1 MGLSGLMADAL
12 LNILRAMSKNEQS
25 SGRPWVSWVLWI
37 LAVVIMFAAADFQ
50 ERTGPTKE
58 FKGAFTFAG
67 AEHDFELVRSGS
79 TDADAPVTVPDA
91 GEGLTGQVIYK
102 RYPTDDPFRPI
113 PMESIAG
120 ELQGLL
126 PAQPAAGKLEYYV
139 VLDGPEGQIRIPEEE
154 TLIIR
159 FKDPVP
165 IGVLVP
171 HIICMFVGLLVGVRT
186 ALGAAFHPVG
196 LRRLAWTTLG
206 LMTVGGMILGPIV
219 QKYAFGAFWT
229 GWPFG
234 YDLTDNKTLIM
245 WVVWVGVVA
254 VLAKRPSPKD
264 WVPRGAILAAAVV
277 MMVVYLIP
285 HSLRGSEL
293 DYSELE
299 ETAQVDGSPRPASA
313 RPRLT
318 TGAQL
323 PA

>member
-1 MGLSGLMADAL
+1 
-12 LNILRAMSKNEQS
+12 
-25 SGRPWVSWVLWI
+25 
-37 LAVVIMFAAADFQ
+37 
-50 ERTGPTKE
+50 
-58 FKGAFTFAG
+58 
-67 AEHDFELVRSGS
+67 
-79 TDADAPVTVPDA
+79 
-91 GEGLTGQVIYK
+91 
-102 RYPTDDPFRPI
+102 
-113 PMESIAG
+113 MESVAG

-139 VLDGPEGQIRIPEEE
+139 VLDSPEGTIRIPEED

-171 HIICMFVGLLVGVRT
+171 HIICMFIGLLVGVRT
-186 ALGAAFHPVG
+186 ALGAAFHPLG
-196 LRRLAWTTLG
+196 LRKLAWTTLG
-206 LMTVGGMILGPIV
+206 FMTVGGMILGPIV

-245 WVVWVGVVA
+245 WIVWVGVA
-254 VLAKRPSPKD
+254 LIFTKRPSPRD
-264 WVPRGAILAAAVV
+264 WLPRGAILVAAVV

-299 ETAQVDGSPRPASA
+299 ETVSDQSP
-313 RPRLT
+313 T
-318 TGAQL
+318 
-323 PA
+323 

>member
-1 MGLSGLMADAL
+1 MANPQFD
-12 LNILRAMSKNEQS
+12 ILRAMSDSEQS
-25 SGRPWVSWVLWI
+25 PQRAWVSGILWI
-37 LAVVIMFAAADFQ
+37 LAVVIMFSAADFQ

-58 FKGAFTFAG
+58 FKGSFPFAG
-67 AEHDFELVRSGS
+67 EDCSFELVRSGN
-79 TDADAPVTVPDA
+79 TDADAPVVVPDP
-91 GEGLTGQVIYK
+91 GGGLTGRVVFK
-102 RYPTDDPFRPI
+102 RYPTDDPFTPL
-113 PMESIAG
+113 PMESVAG
-120 ELQGLL
+120 DLQALL
-126 PAQPAAGKLEYYV
+126 PAQLAAGKLEYYV
-139 VLDGPEGQIRIPEEE
+139 ELESAEGTVRIPEED

-171 HIICMFVGLLVGVRT
+171 HIIFMFIALLVGVRT
-186 ALGAAFHPVG
+186 AVGAAFYPVG
-196 LRRLAWTTLG
+196 LPKLAWTTLG

-245 WVVWVGVVA
+245 WIVWVGVVL

-264 WVPRGAILAAAVV
+264 WLARGAILVAAAV
-277 MMVVYLIP
+277 MMTVYLIP

-299 ETAQVDGSPRPASA
+299 EVSA
-313 RPRLT
+313 ALEAGPIP
-318 TGAQL
+318 QL
-323 PA
+323 PTW